1 MKPKIRIT
9 EEEKETIQKAQRANR
24 DKRVD
29 KGLTVLLLRADNVTL
44 EKIAEMT
51 G

>member
-9 EEEKETIQKAQRANR
+9 EEEKRAIQKAQRANR

-29 KGLTVLLLRADNVTL
+29 KWLTVLLLRADNVTL
-44 EKIAEMT
+44 EKIAERT